1 MQTEEDEEGMVEESF
16 SVGGSEIDD
25 ENFSQVQTEDDLAID
40 SSGKQ
45 KLADIKKSLRQ
56 RWSYFCFNYYC
67 KLILKGILRID
78 SKFCN

>member
-1 MQTEEDEEGMVEESF
+1 MIEESF

-25 ENFSQVQTEDDLAID
+25 EHVSHQEKSEDEMGID

-56 RWSYFCFNYYC
+56 R
-67 KLILKGILRID
+67 
-78 SKFCN
+78 

>member
-1 MQTEEDEEGMVEESF
+1 VQTEEDEEGMVEESF

-56 RWSYFCFNYYC
+56 R
-67 KLILKGILRID
+67 
-78 SKFCN
+78 